1 MGVIPLYIFVFLSTV
16 TMNRIVTFVL
26 VVTSLISLF
35 LWLNVHTPPPLIDK
49 LITYNRILYINNNLS
64 GLTYDKEKNTL
75 YAVINTPPEI
85 LNISTSG
92 ELISRVK
99 LDNMEDTEGISYIGS
114 NRFLIAEERKR
125 RVTFVRT
132 TSEGIEIL
140 KTCPVYDGS
149 GKANLG
155 TEGVTWSPRRNLL
168 FTANEKK
175 PAAVFVY
182 TFPSNSMCPENPKMI
197 YKSKRDIAGIAW
209 DDEKERLF
217 VLSEEGKTVTEIDL
231 NGKKFRESRL
241 DKFVKHIPQP
251 EGIAVH
257 GNHLYIVSEPNIFY
271 KFKLIN

>member
-1 MGVIPLYIFVFLSTV
+1 MSRIRMINFVF
-16 TMNRIVTFVL
+16 
-26 VVTSLISLF
+26 VVISLTLLS
-35 LWLNVHTPPPLIDK
+35 LWLSIYTPPPLIDK
-49 LITYNRILYINNNLS
+49 LITYNRILDINNNLS

-92 ELISRVK
+92 ELISRLK
-99 LDNMEDTEGISYIGS
+99 LDSLEDTEGISYIGN
-114 NRFLIAEERKR
+114 NRFWIVEERKR
-125 RVTFVRT
+125 KVTLVGI

-140 KTCPVYDGS
+140 KTCSVYDGS

-155 TEGVTWSPRRNLL
+155 TEGITWSPKRNLL

-175 PAAVFVY
+175 PATVFVY
-182 TFPSNSMCPENPKMI
+182 TFPSNSICPENPKMI
-197 YKSKRDIAGIAW
+197 YKSKKDIAGLTW

-231 NGKKFRESRL
+231 NGKIFRESRL

-251 EGIAVH
+251 EGITVH
-257 GNHLYIVSEPNIFY
+257 GNYLYIVSEPNIFY
-271 KFKLIN
+271 KFKILN